1 MNKQGDDSEQ
11 SHRLVCLLCR
21 FLQTIICIIRRI
33 QHIFYENSVSLG
45 GIGHKDVS
53 HGSDELAVLDYRG
66 ARHECGQEGT
76 TVFYN
81 FLTILTLFVKKF
93 AFSPCFIN
101 AICDLS
107 GYKAALPLDFYCFQT
122 KHILGQFLVVHGT
135 VE

>member
-1 MNKQGDDSEQ
+1 MSCVEHILNK
-11 SHRLVCLLCR
+11 
-21 FLQTIICIIRRI
+21 
-33 QHIFYENSVSLG
+33 YSVARG
-45 GIGHKDVS
+45 GIV
-53 HGSDELAVLDYRG
+53 DEHVRYRADQLAVLNDRR
-66 ARHECGQEGT
+66 AAHECGQEGT

-107 GYKAALPLDFYCFQT
+107 GYKAALSLDFYCFQT